1 MAGLVCDI
9 VTPQARLFSGEATM
23 VAVPGVE
30 GSMGFLKGDV
40 PLVSPLADGMVRIEG
55 DTPGDAKSFVCQGGY
70 VEVTGEKVIVLA
82 NRALSV
88 EDIDVAAVREKLG
101 QYEEKRAA
109 LSEEEANKTTLAE
122 DIAWCNAQL
131 NAVS

>member
-9 VTPQARLFSGEATM
+9 VTPQARLFSGDATM
-23 VAVPGVE
+23 VTVPGVE
-30 GSMGFLKGDV
+30 GSMGFLQGHV

-55 DTPGDAKSFVCQGGY
+55 DAPDDAKSFVCQGGY

-82 NRALSV
+82 NRALRV
-88 EDIDVAAVREKLG
+88 EDIDASAVREQLG
-101 QYEEKRAA
+101 QLEEKRAA
-109 LSEEEANKTTLAE
+109 LSVEEANKTTLAD

>member
-9 VTPQARLFSGEATM
+9 VTPQSRLFTGDAAM

-30 GSMGFLKGDV
+30 GAMGFLAGHV
-40 PLVSPLADGMVRIEG
+40 PLVSPLADGLVEVKG
-55 DTPGDAKSFVCQGGY
+55 ETPEDSKNFVCQGGY

-82 NRALSV
+82 NRAVPV
-88 EDIDVAAVREKLG
+88 EDIVSETVQEKLAE
-101 QYEEKRAA
+101 YEAELAK
-109 LSEEEANKTTLAE
+109 LSEEEANKTTLAD

-131 NAVS
+131 KAVS

>member
-1 MAGLVCDI
+1 M
-9 VTPQARLFSGEATM
+9 
-23 VAVPGVE
+23 
-30 GSMGFLKGDV
+30 
-40 PLVSPLADGMVRIEG
+40 
-55 DTPGDAKSFVCQGGY
+55 
-70 VEVTGEKVIVLA
+70 LA

-88 EDIDVAAVREKLG
+88 EDIDAAAVREKLG